1 LLKKKYSGKIIS
13 MKKKKKKNY
22 KPPKI
27 SSKEI
32 FEINALGCGKCPS
45 SSNVTLGVS
54 CIRGVKKLS

>member
-1 LLKKKYSGKIIS
+1 